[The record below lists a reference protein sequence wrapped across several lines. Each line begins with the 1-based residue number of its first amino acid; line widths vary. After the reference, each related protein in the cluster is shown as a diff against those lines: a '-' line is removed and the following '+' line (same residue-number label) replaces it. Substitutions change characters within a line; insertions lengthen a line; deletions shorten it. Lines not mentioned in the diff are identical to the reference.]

1 MAQPETSAP
10 QAQNRRGQFLTFILS
25 NETYALE
32 ILRVREIR
40 GFSPVTRVPES
51 PHHTL
56 GVLNLRGTIVPIV
69 DMRRRI
75 GIEPIEP
82 SPLTVIIV
90 LSVAS
95 HRGPRDFGLVVDSV
109 SDVVDL
115 AEVDVLPPP
124 DINGAATEIISG
136 IASVAG
142 KMVMLLDADRMLGGE
157 TAALD
162 IASAE

>member
-1 MAQPETSAP
+1 MTQTESSAVRV
-10 QAQNRRGQFLTFILS
+10 QNRGGQFLTFILD
-25 NETYALE
+25 NETYALD

-40 GFSPVTRVPES
+40 GFSPVTRVPEA

-75 GIEPIEP
+75 GVEPVEP

-95 HRGPRDFGLVVDSV
+95 TRGQRDFGLVVDSV

-115 AEVDVLPPP
+115 GEADVRDAP
-124 DINGAATEIISG
+124 DIGGAEMELISG
-136 IASVAG
+136 IAPVAER
-142 KMVMLLDADRMLGGE
+142 MVMLLDVDQMLGRE
-157 TAALD
+157 EIPLD
-162 IASAE
+162 FPAVS

>member
-1 MAQPETSAP
+1 MAQPETSAA
-10 QAQNRRGQFLTFILS
+10 QAQVDRRGQCLTFILD
-25 NETYALE
+25 NETYALD

-56 GVLNLRGTIVPIV
+56 GVLNLRGSIVPIV

-75 GIEPIEP
+75 GIEPVEP

-95 HRGPRDFGLVVDSV
+95 NRGQRDFGLVVDSV

-115 AEVDVLPPP
+115 AAVDVRPPP

-136 IASVAG
+136 IAPVSG
-142 KMVMLLDADRMLGGE
+142 KMVMLLDIDRMLGNE
-157 TAALD
+157 QF
-162 IASAE
+162 AEEL